1 MELGIQ
7 DLKHDEPYID
17 EFDKILQKLFIM
29 YHYSSQLTL
38 DAEDLAIFNDADF
51 TKLSALH
58 QIRWAVSQFR
68 ALQKLDQNFPSV
80 AMHLENVAADK
91 THSRRQECEGLLNHV
106 TSLKFLKMLLFLLDL
121 KKY

>member
-1 MELGIQ
+1 MKGLITKDSTEKGCDPALLYLGWFWVIFIHCVNHLMELGIQ
-7 DLKHDEPYID
+7 DLKHDEPYRD

-58 QIRWAVSQFR
+58 QIRWA
-68 ALQKLDQNFPSV
+68 ATY
-80 AMHLENVAADK
+80 E
-91 THSRRQECEGLLNHV
+91 
-106 TSLKFLKMLLFLLDL
+106 
-121 KKY
+121 